1 MTLQSPTIHPLEPAR
16 WWRTWPGFVAIAGA
30 VLVAMLGGLATEIGP
45 WYRALKQP
53 AWQAPD
59 WLFGP
64 VWTLIY
70 GLCAASAARA
80 WLATGDLPA
89 VRAQLLAAWVL
100 NALLNVG
107 WSVLFF
113 KLQRPDWAFTESLAL
128 WLSVALLV
136 WLSTRVSRSA
146 GRMLWPY
153 LAWVSF
159 AMVLNR
165 AVVALNGPFGAG

>member
-1 MTLQSPTIHPLEPAR
+1 
-16 WWRTWPGFVAIAGA
+16 
-30 VLVAMLGGLATEIGP
+30 MLGGLATEIGP

-70 GLCAASAARA
+70 GLCAAAATRGWFAAAARPGYRT
-80 WLATGDLPA
+80 W
-89 VRAQLLAAWVL
+89 LLAAWVL

-113 KLQRPDWAFTESLAL
+113 KLRRPDWALVESVFL
-128 WLSVALLV
+128 WLSVAALV
-136 WLSTRVSRSA
+136 GLSARVSRSA
-146 GRMLWPY
+146 SRMLWAY

-159 AMVLNR
+159 ALVLNR
-165 AVVALNGPFGAG
+165 AVVALNGPFGVG